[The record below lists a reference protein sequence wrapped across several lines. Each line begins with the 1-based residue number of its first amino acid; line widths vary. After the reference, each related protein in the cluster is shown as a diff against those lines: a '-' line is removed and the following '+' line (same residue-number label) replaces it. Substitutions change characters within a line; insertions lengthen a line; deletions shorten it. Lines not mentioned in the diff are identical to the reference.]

1 MCRGIIILI
10 TLTMEIV
17 SMSYVLGLLGL
28 VSLVILGFL
37 FVVYC
42 HETGLKLNPKLSS
55 EGWWRVVWSFLQSL
69 WRSEK
74 EIIELKL
81 EVKNSIKYIQSNDYY
96 GEGLCRIS
104 SRRKLLPTLLGIY
117 SETNAGY
124 WWPPAFLNGNKKEAA
139 RPRILYLEFL
149 LKNIHLVHE
158 LLKLNEKI
166 SNGESLSVSELE
178 GLKQRHTFLK
188 SFLSPT
194 QIK

>member
-1 MCRGIIILI
+1 
-10 TLTMEIV
+10 MEIV

-28 VSLVILGFL
+28 VSLVMLVLL

-55 EGWWRVVWSFLQSL
+55 EGWWKVVLTFLQSF

-74 EIIELKL
+74 EILKL
-81 EVKNSIKYIQSNDYY
+81 KREIKRVIAFIKSDKYQGSGICGIAEDN
-96 GEGLCRIS
+96 G
-104 SRRKLLPTLLGIY
+104 KLSYFLSIY
-117 SETNAGY
+117 SANCYG
-124 WWPPAFLNGNKKEAA
+124 WWWKWRLDGITEKEAG

-149 LKNIHLVHE
+149 LKNVHLVHE

-166 SNGESLSVSELE
+166 SNDESLSVSELDR
-178 GLKQRHTFLK
+178 KRHTFIFNYLHH
-188 SFLSPT
+188 S

>member
-1 MCRGIIILI
+1 
-10 TLTMEIV
+10 MEIV

-55 EGWWRVVWSFLQSL
+55 EGWWRVVLTFLQSF

-74 EIIELKL
+74 EIRDLKR
-81 EVKNSIKYIQSNDYY
+81 EIKRVIAFIKSGNYRGTGICGIVSGDLSGFKTPLVQLRYFLS
-96 GEGLCRIS
+96 
-104 SRRKLLPTLLGIY
+104 IY
-117 SETNAGY
+117 SRVDWR
-124 WWPPAFLNGNKKEAA
+124 WWWKWRGDNIADKEAA
-139 RPRILYLEFL
+139 RPRILYLKFL

-166 SNGESLSVSELE
+166 ESDESLSVSELDS
-178 GLKQRHTFLK
+178 KRHQFLYNYLHH
-188 SFLSPT
+188 S

>member
-1 MCRGIIILI
+1 
-10 TLTMEIV
+10 MEIV

-28 VSLVILGFL
+28 VSLVILGLL

-55 EGWWRVVWSFLQSL
+55 ERWWRVVLTFLQSL

-74 EIIELKL
+74 EIQELKK
-81 EVKNSIKYIQSNDYY
+81 EIEQVIAFIKSDKYQGSGICGIAKDYKELRY
-96 GEGLCRIS
+96 FLR
-104 SRRKLLPTLLGIY
+104 IY
-117 SETNAGY
+117 SANYRG
-124 WWPPAFLNGNKKEAA
+124 WWGDWRTDGITEKEAG

-158 LLKLNEKI
+158 LLLLDEKI
-166 SNGESLSVSELE
+166 KSGESLSVSELDR
-178 GLKQRHTFLK
+178 KRHQFLYNYLHH
-188 SFLSPT
+188 S

>member
-1 MCRGIIILI
+1 
-10 TLTMEIV
+10 MEIV
-17 SMSYVLGLLGL
+17 TVSYVLGLLGL

-55 EGWWRVVWSFLQSL
+55 EGWWRIVLTFLQSF

-74 EIIELKL
+74 EIRELKR
-81 EVKNSIKYIQSNDYY
+81 EIKRVIAFIKSEDYQGTGICGIAGDND
-96 GEGLCRIS
+96 
-104 SRRKLLPTLLGIY
+104 KLRYFLRIY
-117 SETNAGY
+117 SANCRG
-124 WWPPAFLNGNKKEAA
+124 WWWKWRGDGITEKEAG
-139 RPRILYLEFL
+139 RPRILYLKFL

-166 SNGESLSVSELE
+166 EGDESLSVSELE
-178 GLKQRHTFLK
+178 IKRYQFLYNYLHH
-188 SFLSPT
+188 S

>member
-1 MCRGIIILI
+1 
-10 TLTMEIV
+10 METV

-55 EGWWRVVWSFLQSL
+55 ERWWRVVWSFLQSF

-74 EIIELKL
+74 ELKELKREIKQVIAFIKSDKYQGSGICGIVSGDTPGFKTPLIHL
-81 EVKNSIKYIQSNDYY
+81 ECFLKIY
-96 GEGLCRIS
+96 RIEIS
-104 SRRKLLPTLLGIY
+104 GWWWKWRLDGIT
-117 SETNAGY
+117 E
-124 WWPPAFLNGNKKEAA
+124 KEAG

-149 LKNIHLVHE
+149 LKNVHLVHE

-166 SNGESLSVSELE
+166 ESDESLSVSELDH
-178 GLKQRHTFLK
+178 KRHTFLYNYLHH
-188 SFLSPT
+188 S

>member
-1 MCRGIIILI
+1 
-10 TLTMEIV
+10 MEIV

-74 EIIELKL
+74 EIKELKR
-81 EVKNSIKYIQSNDYY
+81 EIERIIAFIKSGKYGGNGICSIVH
-96 GEGLCRIS
+96 E
-104 SRRKLLPTLLGIY
+104 KLLKRFLRLYNTHEHWWKWRLDGIT
-117 SETNAGY
+117 E
-124 WWPPAFLNGNKKEAA
+124 KEAG

-149 LKNIHLVHE
+149 LKNVHLVHE
-158 LLKLNEKI
+158 LLLLDEKI
-166 SNGESLSVSELE
+166 KSDESLSVSELDS
-178 GLKQRHTFLK
+178 KRHTFLYNYLHH
-188 SFLSPT
+188 S

>member
-1 MCRGIIILI
+1 
-10 TLTMEIV
+10 MEIV

-55 EGWWRVVWSFLQSL
+55 EGWWRVVLTFLQSF

-74 EIIELKL
+74 EIQELKKEIEQVIAFIKSDKYQGSGICGIVSGNTSGFKTPLIHL
-81 EVKNSIKYIQSNDYY
+81 ECFLKIY
-96 GEGLCRIS
+96 RIEVS
-104 SRRKLLPTLLGIY
+104 GRWWKWRVDGI
-117 SETNAGY
+117 
-124 WWPPAFLNGNKKEAA
+124 PDKEAG

-149 LKNIHLVHE
+149 LKNVHLVHE
-158 LLKLNEKI
+158 FIKVSKKLENEK
-166 SNGESLSVSELE
+166 ELSVSELDR
-178 GLKQRHTFLK
+178 KRYTFLYNYLHH
-188 SFLSPT
+188 S

>member
-1 MCRGIIILI
+1 
-10 TLTMEIV
+10 METV

-28 VSLVILGFL
+28 VSLVILGLL

-55 EGWWRVVWSFLQSL
+55 EGWWRVVLTFLQSL

-74 EIIELKL
+74 EIKELKL
-81 EVKNSIKYIQSNDYY
+81 EIEKVIAFIKSDKYQGSGICVIVSGDLSGFKTPLVQLRYFLS
-96 GEGLCRIS
+96 
-104 SRRKLLPTLLGIY
+104 IY
-117 SETNAGY
+117 SRVDWM
-124 WWPPAFLNGNKKEAA
+124 WWWKWRLDGITEKEAG

-149 LKNIHLVHE
+149 LKNVHLVHE

-166 SNGESLSVSELE
+166 SNGELLSVSELDR
-178 GLKQRHTFLK
+178 KRHQFLYNYLHH
-188 SFLSPT
+188 S

>member
-1 MCRGIIILI
+1 
-10 TLTMEIV
+10 MEIV

-28 VSLVILGFL
+28 VSLVILGLL

-55 EGWWRVVWSFLQSL
+55 ERWWRVVWSFLQSF

-74 EIIELKL
+74 EILKL
-81 EVKNSIKYIQSNDYY
+81 KREIKRVIAFIKGDKYQGSGICGIAEDYKELSY
-96 GEGLCRIS
+96 FLS
-104 SRRKLLPTLLGIY
+104 IY
-117 SETNAGY
+117 SANYFGWWWKWRLDGITDEEAG
-124 WWPPAFLNGNKKEAA
+124 

-149 LKNIHLVHE
+149 LKNVHLVHE

-166 SNGESLSVSELE
+166 KSGESLSVSELE
-178 GLKQRHTFLK
+178 SKRHQFLYNY
-188 SFLSPT
+188 LHPY

>member
-1 MCRGIIILI
+1 
-10 TLTMEIV
+10 MEIV

-28 VSLVILGFL
+28 VSLTILGFL

-74 EIIELKL
+74 EIKELKR
-81 EVKNSIKYIQSNDYY
+81 EIKQVIAFIKSDKYQGTGICGIVYGYQSGFKTPLVQLRYF
-96 GEGLCRIS
+96 LS
-104 SRRKLLPTLLGIY
+104 IY
-117 SETNAGY
+117 SRVDRM
-124 WWPPAFLNGNKKEAA
+124 WWWDWRVDGITEKEAA

-149 LKNIHLVHE
+149 LKNVHLVHE
-158 LLKLNEKI
+158 LLLLDEKI
-166 SNGESLSVSELE
+166 KSDESLSVSELNS
-178 GLKQRHTFLK
+178 KRHTFLYNYLHH
-188 SFLSPT
+188 S